1 MSYISGRVT
10 VDTVK
15 AIAAEVRKR
24 AEKKSNNAAF
34 SGGWH
39 DGGAGRDLE
48 MLDMWLMGWD
58 KILPPQYEQIKQ
70 ELELSVNEEY
80 LEYLRLKSKY
90 DR

>member
-1 MSYISGRVT
+1 M
-10 VDTVK
+10 DTVK

-24 AEKKSNNAAF
+24 AEKKRI
-34 SGGWH
+34 
-39 DGGAGRDLE
+39 DAGYSSHVTEGSASRDLE
-48 MLDMWLMGWD
+48 MLDMWIMGWD
-58 KILPPQYEQIKQ
+58 KIIPPQYEKIKQ